1 MTVRS
6 LAVSGASLNGQT
18 VDLIATDGLIT
29 GIGQGLELS
38 EVDEVIDGT
47 DRILV
52 PSLVNAH
59 THAAMAIMRGLGGN
73 LPLNRWL
80 REVIWPIEKQLSG
93 EDIYWGTRLACL
105 EMARNGISEFWD
117 VYWHA
122 PEVARAVNDSGLR
135 AVVGPVVLSLPDE
148 TDSKTGDSALTE
160 ELERIGESGP
170 RVRPAIAPHAI
181 YTVGRS
187 RLERLG
193 ELAGQLELPIEIH
206 LSETEEEVTDC
217 ASEHGVRPAHY
228 LDQLGLLGPETLLA
242 HGVWLDDGELEL
254 IAERGATVAINPV
267 ANQKLTVGRTFPLPQ
282 ARAAGVELGLGTDGP
297 ASNDS
302 LDLLQDLKILALSQ
316 RNQTNDAAVLD
327 PSEAWRIAT
336 GQASG
341 LLRPKTPLQTGSPA
355 DFVLLDGHS
364 PELVTGDLDSNLV
377 YAASGSV
384 VDCLI
389 VDGRPVS
396 RRRQVD
402 DSEEIIARVSEIA
415 ARIGA

>member
-6 LAVSGASLNGQT
+6 LAVSGASLNGET
-18 VDLIATDGLIT
+18 VDLITADGLIT
-29 GIGQGLELS
+29 GIGKGLGTGGA
-38 EVDEVIDGT
+38 DEVIDGT
-47 DRILV
+47 DLILA

-80 REVIWPIEKQLSG
+80 REVIWPIEKELSG

-122 PEVARAVNDSGLR
+122 PEVARAVCDSGMR
-135 AVVGPVVLSLPDE
+135 AVVGPVVLSLPDDD
-148 TDSKTGDSALTE
+148 DSQADDGALTE
-160 ELERIGESGP
+160 VLEGIESLGP

-181 YTVGRS
+181 YTVGRA
-187 RLERLG
+187 RLERLA
-193 ELAGQLELPIEIH
+193 ELARRLGLPIEIH

-217 ASEHGVRPAHY
+217 LSEHGVRPAHY
-228 LDQLGLLGPETLLA
+228 LDQLGLLGPGTLLA
-242 HGVWLDDGELEL
+242 HGVWLDEGELEL
-254 IAERGATVAINPV
+254 IAERGATVVINPV
-267 ANQKLTVGRTFPLPQ
+267 ANQKLTVGRTFPLPR

-316 RNQTNDAAVLD
+316 RNETNDAAVLD
-327 PSEAWRIAT
+327 PTEAWHIAT

-341 LLRPKTPLQTGSPA
+341 LLRPAPPLQPGSPA
-355 DFVLLDGHS
+355 DFVLLDGRS
-364 PELVTGDLDSNLV
+364 PELVTGDLHSNLV

-384 VDCLI
+384 VEHLI

-396 RRRQVD
+396 RHRRVE
-402 DSEEIIARVSEIA
+402 DSEEVVARVSEIA
-415 ARIGA
+415 ARTGS